1 MVQFGKSLEMFE
13 MPLKINGTFYS
24 VEIGKGQ
31 RPYLFMLYLWQILLI
46 QININILKTM
56 YVCRL

>member
-24 VEIGKGQ
+24 VYSDCDESRRGSIKG
-31 RPYLFMLYLWQILLI
+31 RVILFII
-46 QININILKTM
+46 IF
-56 YVCRL
+56 